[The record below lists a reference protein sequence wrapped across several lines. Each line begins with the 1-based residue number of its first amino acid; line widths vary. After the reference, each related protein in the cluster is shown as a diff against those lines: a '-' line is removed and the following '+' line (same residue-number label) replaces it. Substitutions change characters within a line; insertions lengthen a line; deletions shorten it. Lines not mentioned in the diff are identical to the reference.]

1 VYNRRLIVL
10 ILIITIS
17 IIGCSSEYNQLV
29 RDYNTLY
36 KQTVDLLDSKNVYH
50 SIVDNKLEEKTIELN
65 RLFNAIEA
73 KKTNDNLSDYL
84 LSKGRH
90 ESLISVLE
98 KGLKWESLG
107 GLDRVVLQEEINI
120 LKLSQEDK

>member
-1 VYNRRLIVL
+1 MYNRRLIVL